1 MLVVLGPVALVP
13 YATPGTEGL
22 ADQLRPFLPTHDGF
36 LLENHGALTVGRDLS
51 QAALRMELLEH
62 NARIT
67 LMVRQLGKPFVLKT
81 EELESLM
88 EIRRMMKQKGEI

>member
-1 MLVVLGPVALVP
+1 
-13 YATPGTEGL
+13 
-22 ADQLRPFLPTHDGF
+22 LPTHDGF
-36 LLENHGALTVGRDLS
+36 LLENHGALAVGKNLA

-62 NARIT
+62 NARIS

-88 EIRRMMKQKGEI
+88 EIRRMMKQKGKI